1 MLTFYIAL
9 FCGLE
14 AKTCIQSLM
23 KSMRYQHTRLVHIVL
38 VLFSD
43 SVSLDT
49 HKIANAK
56 ANHNFQSIIRV
67 LNNDLGNDVHMVWAF
82 SKDFG
87 ASGIRAGIV
96 YSQNETF
103 MEALSTLNIF
113 SCVSG
118 PIQYMV
124 AELLTDDVF
133 VTNFLE
139 QARERIV
146 HSYRICTAKLDE
158 MVLPYVPAEAGL
170 FVYVDFS
177 SLLPEQTSEW
187 EETLSDL
194 IFEQA
199 RIVLTPGTNQRDPK
213 PGMFRICYTWV
224 SPDVLSTAMER
235 LSKLVAKLRRL
246 DWGDLSDRS
255 SIGVL

>member
-1 MLTFYIAL
+1 M
-9 FCGLE
+9 
-14 AKTCIQSLM
+14 
-23 KSMRYQHTRLVHIVL
+23 
-38 VLFSD
+38 
-43 SVSLDT
+43 
-49 HKIANAK
+49 
-56 ANHNFQSIIRV
+56 
-67 LNNDLGNDVHMVWAF
+67 HMVWAF

-87 ASGIRAGIV
+87 ASGIRAGII
-96 YSQNETF
+96 YSQNEPF

-133 VTNFLE
+133 VTEFLDG
-139 QARERIV
+139 ARERIV
-146 HSYRICTAKLDE
+146 HSYRICTNKLDE

-177 SLLPEQTSEW
+177 SLLPEPTVEW
-187 EETLSDL
+187 EEKLSDL

-199 RIVLTPGTNQRDPK
+199 RIVLTPGSNQRDPK

-224 SPDVLSTAMER
+224 SPEVLSVAMER